1 MSVNSFAKVVKEVC
15 RGGVVMRPAGVT
27 LVKGRW
33 RWWQSGKGGKLGLW
47 RLLLLL
53 LELDPP
59 NPSQLTKEGFQ
70 GSRETQASPWPKG
83 RGYKAE

>member
-1 MSVNSFAKVVKEVC
+1 MGLSVRQLLVSVTGVEGQALKSAD
-15 RGGVVMRPAGVT
+15 RGGG
-27 LVKGRW
+27 GGG
-33 RWWQSGKGGKLGLW
+33 SGARKGGKLGLW

-70 GSRETQASPWPKG
+70 GSRETQPSPWPKG
-83 RGYKAE
+83 RGGYKAE